1 MLRNGASKSWPKPPA
16 MISAVASALHG
27 LLGLLVGLDRWLIV
41 CEPCAGIMGEK
52 ADSAQ
57 VCQGDMVLCPGESY
71 YGFKSVE
78 QILDYEI
85 VDEVCMTYEP
95 SPIAERFEDRRSPQQ
110 VMNILCDLPSGARDL
125 EKATHIN
132 TLARVSEYQP
142 DNEERLKCIK
152 EGVMFAI

>member
-1 MLRNGASKSWPKPPA
+1 MKRPIPRKFVKEIWF
-16 MISAVASALHG
+16 
-27 LLGLLVGLDRWLIV
+27 
-41 CEPCAGIMGEK
+41 CA
-52 ADSAQ
+52 
-57 VCQGDMVLCPGESY
+57 PGESY